1 VDTLAALA
9 PGRAAVALGSGFTG
23 RYILGKKPLRWA
35 FVEEYVLALR
45 ALLRGETV
53 QWEGAPI
60 RMLHTDG
67 FVADRP
73 VEVQVL
79 IGADG
84 PKGTAVAERVGD
96 GVFAAGVPNPAAAG
110 RPYSFLQFGS
120 VLDEGE
126 DMASQR
132 VLDRAGHG
140 LAVVFHALYERNGA
154 EAVAALPGGREWVA
168 AIEAIPADER
178 HLVTHE
184 GHLVR
189 LTDVD
194 KEAVALAADLLPQ
207 FTFSGTAEQLRARVA
222 EFAAG
227 GVTELV
233 YQPAGPDVAG
243 ELARMMAAVGDDC
256 S

>member
-1 VDTLAALA
+1 
-9 PGRAAVALGSGFTG
+9 
-23 RYILGKKPLRWA
+23 
-35 FVEEYVLALR
+35 
-45 ALLRGETV
+45 
-53 QWEGAPI
+53 
-60 RMLHTDG
+60 
-67 FVADRP
+67 
-73 VEVQVL
+73 
-79 IGADG
+79 
-84 PKGTAVAERVGD
+84 
-96 GVFAAGVPNPAAAG
+96 
-110 RPYSFLQFGS
+110 
-120 VLDEGE
+120 
-126 DMASQR
+126 
-132 VLDRAGHG
+132 
-140 LAVVFHALYERNGA
+140 
-154 EAVAALPGGREWVA
+154 VA